1 MKRRIVATL
10 KNNGRIFLILLLLI
24 LLGIFTFYR
33 MRQTAATPCPSPT
46 ADPDGYLA
54 NICQYVRDNNL
65 DVSPGNPARYQIV
78 RTEMSERNGR
88 SVILIFLNC
97 CYLGD
102 VAIVDAAT
110 GEVIDLQLGDK

>member
-46 ADPDGYLA
+46 ADP
-54 NICQYVRDNNL
+54 
-65 DVSPGNPARYQIV
+65 ARYQIV
-78 RTEMSERNGR
+78 RTEMSERDGR

-102 VAIVDAAT
+102 VATVDVET
-110 GEVIDLQLGDK
+110 GEVIDFRLGAK

>member
-10 KNNGRIFLILLLLI
+10 KNNGRIFLILVLI
-24 LLGIFTFYR
+24 LLGIFAFYR
-33 MRQTAATPCPSPT
+33 LRQTVATPCPSPT

-54 NICQYVRDNNL
+54 NICHYIRDNNL

-110 GEVIDLQLGDK
+110 GEVIDLQLGAK